1 MTLLPAIYFA
11 VVVMLKTL
19 RIASQL
25 MLFSCLVGMSACG
38 QKRALYLP
46 EAPQSNKVETKA
58 KEATESP
65 ATGTN

>member
-19 RIASQL
+19 KIASQL
-25 MLFSCLVGMSACG
+25 ILLSCLLGLSACG

-46 EAPQSNKVETKA
+46 EEPQSNQLETNT

>member
-19 RIASQL
+19 KIASQL
-25 MLFSCLVGMSACG
+25 ILLSCLLGLSACG

-46 EAPQSNKVETKA
+46 EEPQSNQLETNT

-65 ATGTN
+65 ATGNN

>member
-1 MTLLPAIYFA
+1 
-11 VVVMLKTL
+11 MLKTL

>member
-11 VVVMLKTL
+11 VVVMLKNL
-19 RIASQL
+19 KVASQL
-25 MLFSCLVGMSACG
+25 ILLSCLLGMSACG

-46 EAPQSNKVETKA
+46 EEPKSNKAETTTT
-58 KEATESP
+58 EATESP